1 MTHVNRVHG
10 NRLVLLNINILN
22 FKIFMKS
29 SCMSCFYLK
38 KVDMLKSKF
47 GVNYAFSYK
56 EEHDLQL

>member
-1 MTHVNRVHG
+1 MIHVNRGHG
-10 NRLVLLNINILN
+10 NRLVLL
-22 FKIFMKS
+22 
-29 SCMSCFYLK
+29 CTSCFYLK